1 MNADKVAATAI
12 IQALPWAELFTKEQI
27 INYVDYIAAND
38 PSRVV
43 WHAKRM
49 IGFGASEMGG
59 VVADYINTFEKKEF
73 DTPPRSF
80 SSAREVVESKLLIDY
95 TMQKS
100 GHLDRGTDFEDI
112 IRDRFVKQLQAR
124 GHTVTR
130 DRDIIASLAKASSKT
145 KSELTWLK
153 GNIDDALVVDGKL
166 YIVDYKFPKP
176 GTAEDTRKKGVSF
189 DYKVQLECYGLLAAE
204 QGIKVD
210 GFILA
215 PFDFEHYKAF
225 DVMFESDPKLV
236 EQIKKAGQYY
246 FNECLLK
253 GKTPDFVN
261 SYEHLSDP
269 KSLSPES
276 RHLSDQIAV
285 LSQLSAQAKDAADS
299 LRDELKTT
307 IFIAQPEPD
316 TRFQMG
322 LINATYKEKKSLNKD
337 KLISLARSLNV
348 DLSLFEAGRT
358 INYKLLDLY
367 EHLKEI
373 SANGYP
379 VDFTDVEIIESDVS
393 LRLSGAKK
401 GAIAELKKGVHQGNE
416 NLIEGYLSMMR
427 ADLKEL
433 DPIVLSDLVR
443 NYDFH
448 ENRATANANSDI
460 ISIEVNEEVSRPSSN
475 GPMFSI

>member
-12 IQALPWAELFTKEQI
+12 IQALPWAELFTTEQV
-27 INYVDYIAAND
+27 INYVDYIAAQD
-38 PSRVV
+38 PTRVV

-49 IGFGASEMGG
+49 LGFGASEMGG
-59 VVADYINTFEKKEF
+59 LVADYINTYEKREF

-124 GHTVTR
+124 GDNVSR
-130 DRDIIASLAKASSKT
+130 DRDIIAKLANVTSKAKP
-145 KSELTWLK
+145 ELAWLK

-166 YIVDYKFPKP
+166 YIVDYKYPKP
-176 GTAEDTRKKGVSF
+176 GNAEDSRKKGVSF

-204 QGIKVD
+204 EGIKVD

-236 EQIKKAGQYY
+236 EQIKKAGKLYY
-246 FNECLLK
+246 NEYLLK

-261 SYEHLSDP
+261 SYEYLSDP
-269 KSLSPES
+269 KLLSPES
-276 RHLSDQIAV
+276 RHISDQIAV
-285 LSQLSAQAKDAADS
+285 LSQLSSQAKEAADS

-316 TRFQMG
+316 TRFQLG
-322 LINATYKEKKSLNKD
+322 LLNATYKEKKSLNKE
-337 KLISLARSLNV
+337 KLISLAKSLNV
-348 DLSLFEAGRT
+348 DLEKFETGRT

-367 EHLKEI
+367 EHLKVI
-373 SANGYP
+373 SSNGYP
-379 VDFTDVEIIESDVS
+379 VDFSDVEIIESDVS

-401 GAIAELKKGVHQGNE
+401 GAIAELKQGVYQGNE

-427 ADLKEL
+427 EDLKEL
-433 DPIVLSDLVR
+433 DPIVLNDLVR
-443 NYDFH
+443 NYNYH
-448 ENRATANANSDI
+448 ENRIDVDANI
-460 ISIEVNEEVSRPSSN
+460 IAVEVKEEESKPSGN
-475 GPMFSI
+475 MPMFSI